1 MHSFL
6 FQLEEVTSGL
16 HSYRMGSIYLQFAS
30 CRGLGQRDPNHL
42 EVPQNPTLTRD
53 LEDIMLITQ
62 EEQEGPRKQRA

>member
-1 MHSFL
+1 MVCIHIGWAVF
-6 FQLEEVTSGL
+6 
-16 HSYRMGSIYLQFAS
+16 IYSLPRGCANSLAS